1 MNIDQ
6 MLYNE
11 AKGLVLD
18 STRSVGY
25 FVDKASRTDLRQ
37 QDWDT
42 FWKGLRAVKSCEIN
56 IIK

>member
-1 MNIDQ
+1 

-37 QDWDT
+37 EDWDT